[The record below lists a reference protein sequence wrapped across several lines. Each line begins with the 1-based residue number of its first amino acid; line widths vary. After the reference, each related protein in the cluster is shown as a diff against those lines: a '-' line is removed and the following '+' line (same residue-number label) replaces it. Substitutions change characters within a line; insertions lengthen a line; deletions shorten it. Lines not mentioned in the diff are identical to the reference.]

1 MTSGIL
7 LRSAIAILTV
17 ALACAYAY
25 AAEVGGTE
33 FDLAILMRRLSQIP
47 AAQARFSELKHMAQL
62 TEPLAL
68 SGILSYVRPDRL
80 EKRVVSPYPERIAV
94 AGDKL
99 TIESQDP
106 GQTRTLRLSSNPV
119 IGAFVESIRA
129 TLAGDL
135 ATLERH
141 YRVQFEGSAQG
152 WLLSLYPR
160 LPEMQRY
167 VAWIRIDGVDDRLR
181 GLGIQEANGDR
192 SLMTIIAD
200 PT

>member
-7 LRSAIAILTV
+7 LRSAVAILTV
-17 ALACAYAY
+17 ALACAY

-33 FDLAILMRRLSQIP
+33 FDLATLMRRLSQIP

-80 EKRVVSPYPERIAV
+80 EKRVISPYPERIVV

-119 IGAFVESIRA
+119 IWAFVESIRA

-135 ATLERH
+135 AALERH

-181 GLGIQEANGDR
+181 GLEIQEANGDR
-192 SLMTIIAD
+192 SVMTIIAD
-200 PT
+200 HPT